1 MLRYRKAGTGY
12 RFPAMDAALPRLR
25 DLRAFDAALRLG
37 SVSAAAAALGLT
49 QPAASDAIRRLEARL
64 SVRLLERGPQGVAA
78 TAAGEAF
85 APRARAALDRLA
97 SLAGD
102 RAAGRLTDP
111 ALRAHAAIAEHG
123 SLRAAA
129 RALGVGAAALHR
141 AAGAFERAVGG
152 GLYRRGPDGLAP
164 TPAGREAA
172 RVLSLAASDL
182 AQAIAEAKPGA
193 ERLVLG
199 VLPLAPRRPLAR
211 AVARAAA
218 AGGPALSIVEGDY
231 GTLAE
236 RLRSGRVDALFGALR
251 APPPFDDLVEQPLA
265 ADPFAVALAAGH
277 PQAAGTT
284 ARALSGLGWVVPAA
298 DMPRRRVV
306 EALFATLPARPRVV
320 LETSSLEM
328 TVAAVRE
335 AGCAA
340 LLSAAQ
346 IAAQPGLAAL
356 AWPLPA
362 GADRVVGL
370 TLRADWRPTPGQAR
384 ALAWL
389 AEAFG
394 PTAPSASA

>member
-1 MLRYRKAGTGY
+1 
-12 RFPAMDAALPRLR
+12 MDAALPRLR

-64 SVRLLERGPQGVAA
+64 SVRLLERGAQGVAP
-78 TAAGEAF
+78 TPAGDAF
-85 APRARAALDRLA
+85 APRARSALDRLA
-97 SLAGD
+97 ALAGD
-102 RAAGRLTDP
+102 RAGRLTDP

-141 AAGAFERAVGG
+141 AAGAFERAAGG
-152 GLYRRGPDGLAP
+152 GLYRRGPEGLAP

-172 RVLSLAASDL
+172 RLLSLAASDL
-182 AQAIAEAKPGA
+182 AQGIAEARPSA
-193 ERLVLG
+193 DRLVLG
-199 VLPLAPRRPLAR
+199 VLPLTPRRPLAQ

-218 AGGPALSIVEGDY
+218 AGGPGLSIVEGDY
-231 GTLAE
+231 GTLAD

-251 APPPFDDLVEQPLA
+251 TPPPFADLVERPLA
-265 ADPFAVALAAGH
+265 ADPFAIALAAGH
-277 PQAAGTT
+277 PLAAG
-284 ARALSGLGWVVPAA
+284 ASAAALAETGWVVPGA

-306 EALFATLPARPRVV
+306 EALFATLPGRPRVV

-328 TVAAVRE
+328 TVAALRE

-356 AWPLPA
+356 SWPLPR

-394 PTAPSASA
+394 PATPQAAR